1 MVTDRLYSKKYSDVP
16 WTIKRIFVL
25 IVWYCVLKQ
34 IFVKELSAALS
45 TNLNDRRR
53 YN

>member
-1 MVTDRLYSKKYSDVP
+1 MVTDRLYSKKYFDVP

-34 IFVKELSAALS
+34 TFAKELSAALS
-45 TNLNDRRR
+45 NNLNDRRR